1 MNQGSKGTID
11 PVSLGILW
19 DRLISITNEIVQT
32 LVRTSFSSI
41 ARENYDLSCVLFD
54 GQGRSLAQGTMS
66 VPVFIGTA
74 PQTMRYMLERF
85 PPDSLEPGDVILT
98 NDIWMGTGHLW
109 DVNVMRPA
117 FRDGRIVGYAM
128 SISHL
133 PDIGGRGFS
142 AVNVSMYEE
151 GLQIP
156 ITKIVRA
163 GKLNKELIELIQ
175 KNVRV
180 SDQVIGDIMANVA
193 ATEVGCRH
201 LLEFMDEYRLTELDT
216 LSGLI
221 IGQSEK
227 AMRKSIEAIPDGVYR
242 NQIKV
247 DGFGEPVT
255 LACAVNVKGDRLTI
269 DFDGTGPVVRAAIN
283 VPLCY
288 TRAMATYAIKAL
300 VLPSIPNNEGSVTPI
315 EVTAPK
321 GCILDALPPAATGA
335 RLLVGHFVMP
345 LMFGALAAALPD
357 LVQGDPGMMSV
368 LNFVGKNRQGHDFT
382 TLFFSAGG
390 FGALKGLDGTAATP
404 APSNMMVMPTET
416 WEAMTGF
423 RVVSRSLR
431 ADSGGPGQYRGGLGQ
446 RIVLANET
454 GHSGMIFTMGTRT
467 EFPALGVCGGL
478 PGALR
483 KYLIN
488 GKEIDPMGRHEMA
501 PGDVLELLEAGG
513 GGYGDAAKRD
523 KRSVEADIK
532 NGFLTLGAA
541 ERDYYYRAM

>member
-1 MNQGSKGTID
+1 MNQSAAREINS
-11 PVSLGILW
+11 VSLGILW

-54 GQGRSLAQGTMS
+54 GRGRSLAQGTMS

-85 PPDSLEPGDVILT
+85 PPELLEPGDVVLT

-142 AVNVSMYEE
+142 AVNTDMYEE

-163 GKLNKELIELIQ
+163 GKLNDELVELIR

-180 SDQVIGDIMANVA
+180 ADQVIGDIMANVA

-201 LLEFMDEYRLTELDT
+201 LLEFMDEYGLSQLDT
-216 LSGLI
+216 LSDLI
-221 IGQSEK
+221 VGQSET
-227 AMRKSIEAIPDGVYR
+227 AMRKSIKSIPDGVYR
-242 NQIKV
+242 NKIKV
-247 DGFGEPVT
+247 EAFDEPIT
-255 LACAVNVKGDRLTI
+255 LACAISVRGDRLTI
-269 DFDGTGPVVRAAIN
+269 DFDGTGPVLPAAIN

-288 TRAMATYAIKAL
+288 TRAVATYAIKAM
-300 VLPSIPNNEGSVTPI
+300 VLPNIPNNEGSVTPI

-345 LMFGALAAALPD
+345 LIFGALATALPD

-368 LNFVGKNRQGHDFT
+368 CNFVGKDRQGRDFT

-416 WEAMTGF
+416 WETMTGL
-423 RVVSRSLR
+423 RIISRSLR
-431 ADSGGPGQYRGGLGQ
+431 ADSGGPGQFRGGLGQ

-454 GHSGMIFTMGTRT
+454 GNPATVFTMGTRT
-467 EFPALGVCGGL
+467 EFPAQGVCGGL
-478 PGALR
+478 AGALR
-483 KYLIN
+483 RYFIN
-488 GKEIDPMGRHEMA
+488 GKEIHPKGCYEMA

-513 GGYGDAAKRD
+513 GGYGDVMKRD
-523 KRSVEADIK
+523 RLSIESDISH
-532 NGFLTLGAA
+532 GFLTRAAA
-541 ERDYYYRAM
+541 ERDYFYRPL